1 MKTICAV
8 CLNPCGIAWPEPE
21 DQITIHHLACEMKV
35 TQIDASTGKSSKDCG
50 RGIFMFDNLI
60 IAALIVI
67 LFWIAIITIFLV
79 ISRQQPDV
87 QAQILSVEEQ
97 LDKVERGSK
106 K

>member
-1 MKTICAV
+1 
-8 CLNPCGIAWPEPE
+8 
-21 DQITIHHLACEMKV
+21 
-35 TQIDASTGKSSKDCG
+35 
-50 RGIFMFDNLI
+50 MFDNLI

-87 QAQILSVEEQ
+87 QAQIMSVEEQ